1 MKKSKITGIIGTLAV
16 HVLVVALL
24 LLLNMVMPEKQEEG
38 GVPVM
43 LGDTE
48 LAQGSSDPYNMT
60 EVDILPATEAVEPEM
75 T

>member
-16 HVLVVALL
+16 HVLVVVLL

-48 LAQGSSDPYNMT
+48 LAQCISDP
-60 EVDILPATEAVEPEM
+60 
-75 T
+75 